1 MAILYYAILSYA
13 HQSLQN
19 QRFCYGHVEHSTG
32 SGNVEFESPILRS
45 AVQDKPAFVCPVCF
59 NPTPLTEVVT
69 LSRFFFAP
77 GESTLKRKE
86 EKDQKFAAN
95 VQ

>member
-1 MAILYYAILSYA
+1 
-13 HQSLQN
+13 
-19 QRFCYGHVEHSTG
+19 
-32 SGNVEFESPILRS
+32 
-45 AVQDKPAFVCPVCF
+45 VQDKPAFVCPVCF
-59 NPTPLTEVVT
+59 NSTPLTEVVT